1 MVEIKSAAELE
12 KMRKASAIVA
22 GVLVLLKDMVKP
34 GAATFEL
41 NAFAERE
48 IRARGGE
55 PAFLGYRGYPA
66 TLCVSINEEVV
77 HGIPS
82 PSRKIAE
89 GDIVSLDLGCVWENY
104 YGDAA
109 LTVAAGK
116 ISKEAARLM
125 AVTEQ
130 CLAEALAQVRDGARL
145 GDVCHAVER
154 CAGAAGFAVV
164 REFTGH
170 GIGRRLHEDPSIPN
184 YGRPGSG
191 IVLREGMTLAIEPMI
206 CAGGPGVEVKGDGWT
221 AVTRDGSLSAHFE
234 HTVCVKQGGCEVL
247 SAGPG
252 GTAWAHI

>member
-1 MVEIKSAAELE
+1 MVEIKSAAEIE

-22 GVLVLLKDMVKP
+22 EVLVLLKNMVKP
-34 GAATFEL
+34 GVATAEL
-41 NAFAERE
+41 NAFAESE
-48 IRARGGE
+48 IRARDGE

-82 PSRKIAE
+82 ASRKIAE
-89 GDIVSLDLGCVWENY
+89 GDIVSLDLGCVWKNY

-130 CLAEALAQVRDGARL
+130 CLAEAMAQVRDGAKL

-154 CAGAAGFAVV
+154 CAGAAGFSVV

-170 GIGRRLHEDPSIPN
+170 GIGRRLHEAPSIPN

-191 IVLREGMTLAIEPMI
+191 ITLREGMTLAIEPMI
-206 CAGGPGVEVKGDGWT
+206 CAGAPGVEVKGDGWT
-221 AVTRDGSLSAHFE
+221 AVTKDGALAAHFE
-234 HTVCVKQGGCEVL
+234 HTVCVNKGGCDIL
-247 SAGPG
+247 SAGQA